1 MKKFIMM
8 IVTMMMVANLFA
20 GTAIYKSKKADGSEQ
35 RIIFDSNEKIA
46 RMITFMHSVGS
57 PVDKVIIQTKGS
69 GTFAEASAEKPYYCI
84 KFKNAKGVRMFM
96 WKSDFDEVIAE
107 IKEGKYND

>member
-1 MKKFIMM
+1 MM
-8 IVTMMMVANLFA
+8 IVTLMMVANLFA
-20 GTAIYKSKKADGSEQ
+20 GTAIYKSKRSDGSEK
-35 RIIFDSNEKIA
+35 RIEFDSNEKIA

-57 PVDKVIIQTKGS
+57 PVDKIIPQTKGK
-69 GTFAEASAEKPYYCI
+69 GTFEKASEENPYYCI

-107 IKEGKYND
+107 MKEGKYN